1 MLAKHSSYSRQEG
14 EKKERKKEEK
24 KELVPSDH
32 KNDTAH
38 KQQLRYARKKR
49 NWLSTRARV
58 HTHTHTHTCIKGGE
72 RVKESPSLP
81 LAKSTLNIKQ
91 DCMVIA
97 PHRHAH
103 THARAHTHTH
113 RGTHVHSHTHTYTH

>member
-58 HTHTHTHTCIKGGE
+58 HTHTHTHTLALKEVKGS
-72 RVKESPSLP
+72 KNHLLFLWLNP
-81 LAKSTLNIKQ
+81 L
-91 DCMVIA
+91 
-97 PHRHAH
+97 
-103 THARAHTHTH
+103 
-113 RGTHVHSHTHTYTH
+113 